1 MQLQY
6 VLEALESALSMKSF
20 SLELEQKRVAELEN
34 AVERLR
40 KERDEWKAK
49 ALNTVT
55 NVMPFDVNLEEY
67 HG

>member
-55 NVMPFDVNLEEY
+55 EVLPFDVELEEY

>member
-20 SLELEQKRVAELEN
+20 SLKLEQKRAAELEN

-55 NVMPFDVNLEEY
+55 EVMPFDVKLEEY

>member
-20 SLELEQKRVAELEN
+20 SLEMERKRAAELES
-34 AVERLR
+34 AAERLR

>member
-20 SLELEQKRVAELEN
+20 SLEMERKRAAELES